1 MSSLHHLEIYV
12 SNLKISHAF
21 WSWFLNELGYEP
33 YQSWNEGFSYK
44 LDDFYLVFVQTE
56 IEYLDKGY
64 HRKRIG
70 LNHLAFHAQSRSE
83 VDRMA
88 QLIQMK
94 GMTLLYPER
103 HPDKNDSD
111 YYALFF
117 EDPDRIKVELVSK

>member
-111 YYALFF
+111 YYARFF

>member
-1 MSSLHHLEIYV
+1 M
-12 SNLKISHAF
+12 
-21 WSWFLNELGYEP
+21 
-33 YQSWNEGFSYK
+33 
-44 LDDFYLVFVQTE
+44 VFVQTE

-83 VDRMA
+83 VDRIA

-103 HPDKNDSD
+103 HPDENDSD

>member
-33 YQSWNEGFSYK
+33 YQTWKDGFSYK

-56 IEYLDKGY
+56 TDYLKAGY
-64 HRKRIG
+64 HRKHIG
-70 LNHLAFHAQSRSE
+70 LNHLAFHAQSRAE
-83 VDRMA
+83 VDRLT
-88 QLIQMK
+88 QLIQKK
-94 GMTLLYPER
+94 GMTILYPER
-103 HPDKNDSD
+103 HPDKHDSAT
-111 YYALFF
+111 YALFF